1 MNQISLART
10 TIDIE
15 NAVLKEVKN
24 LQKRDGRSI
33 GKDASELLAEALG
46 QRKTKA
52 KASRFKW
59 RSRRMGTLIDLSDTD
74 KDAL

>member
-33 GKDASELLAEALG
+33 GKDASELLAEALA